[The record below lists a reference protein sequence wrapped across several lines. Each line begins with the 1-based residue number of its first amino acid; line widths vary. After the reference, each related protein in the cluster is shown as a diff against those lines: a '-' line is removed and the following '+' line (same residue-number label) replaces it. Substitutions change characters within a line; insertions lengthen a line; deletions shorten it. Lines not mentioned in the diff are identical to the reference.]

1 MSLRVGEIHTHIS
14 IGESPFSEQY
24 LSVLHKIK
32 AKRKVILKK
41 ELTFDGL
48 VLNYTRM
55 NEKSPRN
62 GTKYQEK
69 LDWNRKTQ

>member
-1 MSLRVGEIHTHIS
+1 MARYTHIS

-32 AKRKVILKK
+32 VKRKVILKK

-55 NEKSPRN
+55 NEKKP
-62 GTKYQEK
+62 
-69 LDWNRKTQ
+69 